1 MLKCL
6 ERLQIQRVA
15 HDLFLTSAIPVSIM
29 GSQTDTTDM
38 SSESRLREAIQ
49 DSVKQLRE
57 QQAAALDAVVNTFIE
72 AAVADSEAEVAEAC
86 AQAETSAHQILEAS
100 LAKARADADEA
111 LAKVRAGG
119 DEALARAKARADEAL
134 AGALQEAR
142 AEADTALAAS
152 VSTARA
158 LEREADLA
166 GISRLLDATRGL
178 DEARSLTEVLDA
190 LVLYA
195 AREADR
201 VGVLLV
207 RGDRLRGW
215 RLAGFGD
222 EAPDA
227 RSVDLPLEGASI
239 IAEAVRSKAPKTAG
253 SELSGFGFAP
263 LPTGRAAL
271 AVPVTVGGRVVAVV
285 YADDAAPQSGTVPSA
300 WPEVVEI
307 LARHAGRCL
316 EALTVLRTGAAQ
328 PTASN
333 SSASEGT
340 VVGKVS

>member
-1 MLKCL
+1 
-6 ERLQIQRVA
+6 
-15 HDLFLTSAIPVSIM
+15 M
-29 GSQTDTTDM
+29 GSQTDTIDM

-49 DSVKQLRE
+49 DSLKQLRE

-72 AAVADSEAEVAEAC
+72 AAVADSEAEVAEAR
-86 AQAETSAHQILEAS
+86 AQAETSAHQMLEAS
-100 LAKARADADEA
+100 LAKA
-111 LAKVRAGG
+111 
-119 DEALARAKARADEAL
+119 KAEADEAL

-152 VSTARA
+152 VSSARA

-178 DEARSLTEVLDA
+178 DEASSLTEVLDA
-190 LVLYA
+190 LALYA

-227 RSVDLPLEGASI
+227 RSVDLPLEGASVI
-239 IAEAVRSKAPKTAG
+239 VEAVRSKSPKTAG
-253 SELSGFGFAP
+253 PELSGFAFAP

-271 AVPVTVGGRVVAVV
+271 AVPVEVGGRVVAVV
-285 YADDAAPQSGTVPSA
+285 YADDAAPRSGTVPSA

-340 VVGKVS
+340 VMGKVS